1 MHKLQWI
8 QNKVFSPPG
17 GEAGREHLLRE
28 CNVWRATG
36 RKIVFTNGCFDIL
49 HHGHLDLL
57 AKAAELGN
65 VLIVGVNTDSS
76 VQRLKGKD
84 RPVTSEQDRLF
95 QLASLLCVDAVSLF
109 DEDTPEALIKLIRP
123 DVLVKGGDYTIDRI
137 VGADVVQSYGGSVE
151 IIPFVKGY
159 STTSIIERIKG
170 L

>member
-8 QNKVFSPPG
+8 QNKIYS
-17 GEAGREHLLRE
+17 RETLVRE
-28 CNVWRATG
+28 CNMWRAMQK
-36 RKIVFTNGCFDIL
+36 KIVFTNGCFDIL

-84 RPVTSEQDRLF
+84 RPVTNEQDRLF

-109 DEDTPEALIKLIRP
+109 DEDTPETLIKLIRP
-123 DVLVKGGDYTIDRI
+123 DVLVKGGDYTIDTI
-137 VGADVVQSYGGSVE
+137 VGADLVLANGGSVE
-151 IIPFVKGY
+151 IIPFVDGY
-159 STTSIIERIKG
+159 STTSIIGRIKS

>member
-8 QNKVFSPPG
+8 QNKIYS
-17 GEAGREHLLRE
+17 RETLVRE
-28 CNVWRATG
+28 CNMWRAMQK
-36 RKIVFTNGCFDIL
+36 KIVFTNGCFDIL

-84 RPVTSEQDRLF
+84 RPVTNEQDRLF

-109 DEDTPEALIKLIRP
+109 DEDTPETLIKLIRP
-123 DVLVKGGDYTIDRI
+123 DVLVKGGDYTIDKI
-137 VGADVVQSYGGSVE
+137 VGADHMQSYGGKVE
-151 IIPFVKGY
+151 IIPFVSGY
-159 STTSIIERIKG
+159 STTSLIERIKG